1 MLRVPRLSVV
11 VLLAILILSFTGVSM
26 AETRWQRN
34 HPRRTQVNKRLLNQH
49 RRINKELRRGKISR
63 AQARQLKK
71 ENRQIRRD
79 ERHMA
84 RQNGGHITKDEQ
96 KALNQ
101 RENDVSNQ
109 IGK

>member
-1 MLRVPRLSVV
+1 M
-11 VLLAILILSFTGVSM
+11 LSFAGVSM
-26 AETRWQRN
+26 AENQWQKN
-34 HPRRTQVNKRLLNQH
+34 HPRRTQVNKRLHNQNK
-49 RRINKELRRGKISR
+49 RINKELRQGKISR
-63 AQARQLKK
+63 NQAKQLKK

-84 RQNGGHITKDEQ
+84 KQHGGHITKEEQ

-101 RENDVSNQ
+101 RENGVSNQ